1 MKKEAAGFSI
11 IKTLGTTTK
20 IHDIT
25 HNGMHMADSLKWHG
39 QSRYY
44 NIRPIEINIY
54 LQSTGWNAKCSDRN
68 ELTQPRVIISAWRH
82 NSPVHFFI
90 MKVLV

>member
-1 MKKEAAGFSI
+1 
-11 IKTLGTTTK
+11 
-20 IHDIT
+20 
-25 HNGMHMADSLKWHG
+25 MHMADSLTRHG

-44 NIRPIEINIY
+44 NIRPIEINTC

-68 ELTQPRVIISAWRH
+68 ELTQPPVIISAWLH